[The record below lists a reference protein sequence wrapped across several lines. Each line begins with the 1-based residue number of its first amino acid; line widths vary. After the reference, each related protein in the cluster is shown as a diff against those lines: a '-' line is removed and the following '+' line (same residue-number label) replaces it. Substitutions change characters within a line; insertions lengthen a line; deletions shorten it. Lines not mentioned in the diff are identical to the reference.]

1 MSKNKKN
8 KDITLESHDTA
19 AVKKPSN
26 EANEVIGKQGKKNTF
41 GRKVWIYIKPWLNV
55 KFLMTYGLVWSWHIL
70 LYAGLIW
77 GNPAIKK
84 TCITIYGILWLPWCQ
99 ENLFQ
104 VPLAIFLYN
113 RWFKENNEAL
123 EAMKIEA
130 KNDLAKLKDLWH
142 RKPWVIILIT
152 LAFIALIAGGWLL
165 VDWLA

>member
-1 MSKNKKN
+1 MSKNKKK
-8 KDITLESHDTA
+8 KDFILTPDET
-19 AVKKPSN
+19 N
-26 EANEVIGKQGKKNTF
+26 QEANEVIGQQGKKNTF

-70 LYAGLIW
+70 LYVGLIW
-77 GNPAIKK
+77 GDAAIKK

-104 VPLAIFLYN
+104 VPLAIYLYN
-113 RWFKENNEAL
+113 RWFKEDNPAL

-152 LAFIALIAGGWLL
+152 LAFIALIVGGWLL
-165 VDWLA
+165 VDVLF

>member
-1 MSKNKKN
+1 MPLDDTMS
-8 KDITLESHDTA
+8 LESHDSA
-19 AVKKPSN
+19 AVKTPCQ
-26 EANEVIGKQGKKNTF
+26 EANEVSEKDKKSF

-152 LAFIALIAGGWLL
+152 LAFIALIVGGWLL
-165 VDWLA
+165 VDWLT

>member
-8 KDITLESHDTA
+8 KDITLESHDNA
-19 AVKKPSN
+19 AVKTSCQ
-26 EANEVIGKQGKKNTF
+26 ETNEVSEKGKKSF

-70 LYAGLIW
+70 LYVGLIW

-104 VPLAIFLYN
+104 VPLAIYLYN

-130 KNDLAKLKDLWH
+130 KNDFLKLKDLWH
-142 RKPWVIILIT
+142 RKPWLIILIT
-152 LAFIALIAGGWLL
+152 LAFIALIVGGWLL
-165 VDWLA
+165 VDWLT